1 LISRCDVIVV
11 GLGAMGSAV
20 ALRLARRG
28 LSVVGVDRF
37 APPHDRGSTHGDTRI
52 TRLAIGE
59 GSDFV
64 PLVLRSHELWRQI
77 ERESGTRLLRQTG
90 GLVLGEPDDPFLG
103 QTRAAAM
110 GYGIGHEN
118 LSPTE
123 LGRRFPMFGVGRRTE
138 AYLEPEAGYVRP
150 EAAVSAQLS
159 LAGAGGAELHLG
171 EAVVSWSAGPG
182 GVAVSTDRRA
192 LKAAE
197 LVLCP
202 GPWITDL
209 VPELRPQVVIQ
220 PQCMH
225 WFPIRHGY
233 SALRRMPVF
242 VWGVDPDP
250 DEFAHGTGFYG
261 FPAVNGP
268 GGGVK
273 LATEVYGTT
282 ALPDGPWREELD
294 DRARQFYRRHVA
306 ERFPWVG
313 PDPLRTVP
321 CLYTS
326 TRGSRFII
334 DRHPAHANVT
344 IVSACSGHAFKHSAA
359 IGEAVAE
366 TVASGRMA
374 AVLEP
379 FALPASPGRSRA
391 TPGTRDVG

>member
-28 LSVVGVDRF
+28 LGVVGVDRF
-37 APPHDRGSTHGDTRI
+37 TPPHDRGSTHGETRI

-77 ERESGTRLLRQTG
+77 ERESGTRLLQQIG
-90 GLVLGEPDDPFLG
+90 GLVLGEPDHPFLG
-103 QTRAAAM
+103 QTRAAALE
-110 GYGIGHEN
+110 YGIGHEN

-123 LGRRFPMFGVGRRTE
+123 LSRRFPMFGVGRRTE
-138 AYLEPEAGYVRP
+138 AYLEPAAGYVRP

-159 LAGAGGAELHLG
+159 LAGAAGAQLHLG
-171 EAVVSWSAGPG
+171 EAVVSWSAGPA
-182 GVAVSTDRRA
+182 GVAVGTDRRT
-192 LKAAE
+192 LQAAE

-209 VPELRPQVVIQ
+209 VPEVRSEVAIQ

-225 WFPIRHGY
+225 WLPIRRGY
-233 SALRRMPVF
+233 EALRSMPVF

-261 FPAVNGP
+261 FPALNGP

-282 ALPDGPWREELD
+282 AEPDGPWREELD
-294 DRARQFYRRHVA
+294 DRAGQFYRRHVA
-306 ERFPWVG
+306 KRFPWVG
-313 PDPLRTVP
+313 AEPLRTVP

-326 TRGSRFII
+326 ARGSRFII
-334 DRHPAHANVT
+334 DRHPEHPNVT

-366 TVASGRMA
+366 TVATGRTA

-379 FALPASPGRSRA
+379 FALPTPPGWSRA
-391 TPGTRDVG
+391 TPEA